1 MRTGEIRI
9 KTPQELVHCR
19 EAGEKAAEVLRI
31 LCEAVRPGLSTK
43 QLDDFALAT
52 MTSLGCKS
60 ADFGY
65 CGYPAQ
71 TCISVNEAVIHGVPK
86 DSIVL
91 RDGDVVSIDIT
102 VAYNGFIGDN
112 ARTVIVGGADKASP
126 EVRALV
132 DNTEKALLAGIAAV
146 KPGARVGD
154 ISHAVERVANAS
166 KLGIVREYVGHGCG
180 VDMHEEPEIPNYGPS
195 GRGPLLKEGMV
206 LCIEPMLTLGSRRIG
221 VLDDDWTVVTRDGKP
236 AAHSEMMVAVT
247 RDGCEILTPR

>member
-9 KTPQELVHCR
+9 KTPQELVRCR

-31 LCEAVRPGLSTK
+31 MCEAVRPGMTTK

-52 MTSLGCKS
+52 MKSLGCKS
-60 ADFGY
+60 ADYGY

-91 RDGDVVSIDIT
+91 REGDVVSIDIT
-102 VAYNGFIGDN
+102 IAYNGFIGDN
-112 ARTVIVGGADKASP
+112 ARTVIVGGADKAAP
-126 EVRALV
+126 EVQALV
-132 DNTEKALLAGIAAV
+132 ENTEKALLAGIAAV
-146 KPGARVGD
+146 KPDARVGD

-206 LCIEPMLTLGSRRIG
+206 LCIEPMLTLGSRRIA
-221 VLDDDWTVVTRDGKP
+221 VLDDDWTVVTRDGLP

-247 RDGCEILTPR
+247 AAGCEILTPR